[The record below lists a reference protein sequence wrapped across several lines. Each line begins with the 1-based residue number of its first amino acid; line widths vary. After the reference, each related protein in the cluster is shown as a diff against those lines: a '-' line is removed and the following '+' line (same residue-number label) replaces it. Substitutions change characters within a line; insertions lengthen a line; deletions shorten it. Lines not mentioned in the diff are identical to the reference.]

1 MAVVEDLKKLSA
13 AEDFFRYLEVE
24 FDPAVLNPA
33 RLHILRRMAQSL
45 AKTSL
50 EGVDEP
56 GARALFRASLEAAY
70 GDFVNS
76 SPIKERVFKVHKDA
90 QRNLLP
96 FVRRR

>member
-1 MAVVEDLKKLSA
+1 MWD
-13 AEDFFRYLEVE
+13 

-33 RLHILRRMAQSL
+33 RLHILRRIAQSL

-50 EGVDEP
+50 EGVDEAE
-56 GARALFRASLEAAY
+56 ARALFRASLEAAY

-76 SPIKERVFKVHKDA
+76 SSIKERVFEVHKDA